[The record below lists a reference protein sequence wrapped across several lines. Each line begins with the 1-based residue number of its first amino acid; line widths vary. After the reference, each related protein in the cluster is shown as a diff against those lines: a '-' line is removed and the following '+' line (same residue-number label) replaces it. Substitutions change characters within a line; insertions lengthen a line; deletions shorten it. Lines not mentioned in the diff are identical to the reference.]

1 MSDDAK
7 SPLILEFEEFQRK
20 LEAAARLTR
29 SDFERE
35 AKRIYDVAF
44 FPYASKAR
52 STEAAESHSL
62 SIPDAEDPQARK
74 SITGGTQRA
83 RTDGALWYYLE
94 ALLARMRSHI
104 GRRFKPVAE
113 IARRSSSADLLSS
126 NLLFR
131 EALHGAPHHITTD
144 QNSLRALCDF
154 WGRPDWTA
162 SFDERFRLLFAEEWE
177 RLVCE
182 AELEAPP
189 LPTSQTMPAH
199 GDGDVRSPSPTS
211 ETAGAV
217 DEDESAAERQRKT
230 QQIGDRVVSRQPPPG
245 AQSEV
250 DDRISEEIAWQV
262 ELGKNIHTWY
272 TEMQRVQKLYP
283 GGTNETTVR
292 RAHPE
297 FGFLGEIVEKLGEA
311 DRADFFARLHMLGA
325 PELYDFIGRALRRSR
340 DSVVGYVKQYRKSVK
355 RLAN

>member
-1 MSDDAK
+1 MSSDDVK

-20 LEAAARLTR
+20 LEAASRLTR

-44 FPYASKAR
+44 FPYASKDRNA
-52 STEAAESHSL
+52 EAEESHAL
-62 SIPDAEDPQARK
+62 SIPDADDPQSRK
-74 SITGGTQRA
+74 SIIGRTQRE
-83 RTDGALWYYLE
+83 RIDGALWYYLE
-94 ALLARMRSHI
+94 ALLARTRSRI
-104 GRRFKPVAE
+104 RDRFKPVAE

-126 NLLFR
+126 NLLFQ
-131 EALHGAPHHITTD
+131 EALHAAPHHITTN

-154 WGRPDWTA
+154 WGRPAWTA
-162 SFDERFRLLFAEEWE
+162 SFDERFRLSFAEEWE

-189 LPTSQTMPAH
+189 LPPTQTIAA
-199 GDGDVRSPSPTS
+199 VREDMRSS
-211 ETAGAV
+211 ESAGAV
-217 DEDESAAERQRKT
+217 DEDESAAERRRKT

-245 AQSEV
+245 PQGEV
-250 DDRISEEIAWQV
+250 DDRSSEEIAWQV

-272 TEMQRVQKLYP
+272 TELQRVQKLYP

-297 FGFLGEIVEKLGEA
+297 FGFLAEIVEKLGDA

-325 PELYDFIGRALRRSR
+325 PELYDFIGRALRRSG